1 MISAKQA
8 LGIHKIAIEMF
19 GRLDGIRDSANLESA
34 LARPFQTFDGTD
46 LYTTI
51 EEKAAAIGESI
62 VINHPFLDGN
72 KRTGYI
78 LMEAV
83 LRYGNKKITLG
94 DDEVYQFVI
103 DISTGNIK
111 FDKIVAW
118 LKINTQTL

>member
-8 LGIHKIAIEMF
+8 PGIHKIAIEMF
-19 GRLDGIRDSANLESA
+19 DGLDGIRDYGNLKSA

-62 VINHPFLDGN
+62 VINHLFLDGN

-78 LMEAV
+78 LMEAG

-94 DDEVYQFVI
+94 DDKVYQFVI
-103 DISTGNIK
+103 DISTGKIK
-111 FDKIVAW
+111 FDEIAA
-118 LKINTQTL
+118 